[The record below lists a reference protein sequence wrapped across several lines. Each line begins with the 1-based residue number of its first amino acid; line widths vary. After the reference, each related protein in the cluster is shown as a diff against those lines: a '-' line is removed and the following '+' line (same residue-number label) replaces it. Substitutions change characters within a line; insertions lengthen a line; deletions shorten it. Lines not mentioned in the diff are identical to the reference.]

1 MLLVREAV
9 RKYNVII
16 ATCVGSGHEMF
27 DDVTFERV
35 IIDECA
41 QSIGTSV
48 TDARPPKTQ
57 TIRSAFRCIYLL
69 LHLFVCEV
77 FPEPSNLI
85 PLGHG
90 CRSVVLIG
98 DHKQLPP
105 TIVSREASD
114 GGYEAVYCSRRI
126 AWL

>member
-41 QSIGTSV
+41 QSIGASMFAACSSEPTAQMPLAKSEHCLIWSFGLCICRTV
-48 TDARPPKTQ
+48 QPDPPRSRLPFGGPHRRSQ
-57 TIRSAFRCIYLL
+57 TT
-69 LHLFVCEV
+69 
-77 FPEPSNLI
+77 
-85 PLGHG
+85 
-90 CRSVVLIG
+90 
-98 DHKQLPP
+98 P
-105 TIVSREASD
+105 TNN
-114 GGYEAVYCSRRI
+114 RI
-126 AWL
+126 TGS